1 MGERNGRKDGNGRT
15 EESTD
20 FTDFTDL
27 KNERRMTE
35 ERRKDGERDGR
46 THAIIGAA
54 MAMYNELGRGFLEAV
69 YQEAMAIELEKR
81 GIPFQAQV
89 ELPVHYDGRRLNA
102 SYRADFVCCDSVV
115 VEIKAI
121 SKTGGT
127 EKAQVINYLKAAG
140 YRVGLLINFGARSL
154 EFERIV
160 F

>member
-1 MGERNGRKDGNGRT
+1 
-15 EESTD
+15 
-20 FTDFTDL
+20 
-27 KNERRMTE
+27 MTE
-35 ERRKDGERDGR
+35 EQRKDGERDER

-54 MAMYNELGRGFLEAV
+54 MAVYNELGRGFLEAV
-69 YQEAMAIELEKR
+69 YQEAMVIELEKR
-81 GIPFQAQV
+81 GIPFRAQV
-89 ELPVHYDGRRLNA
+89 ELPVYYDRQRLNT
-102 SYRADFVCCDSVV
+102 SYRADFICCDSVV